1 MEAER
6 KIGIMGGTFDP
17 IHIGHLIL
25 GEAAYEQ
32 FGLDEVWFMPAGN
45 PPHKQN
51 RAGRATDAQRV
62 EMVKLAIRSNPH
74 FALSL
79 EEMNED
85 GYSYTYRTLER
96 LSAEHP
102 GTKFY
107 FIIGAD
113 SLFDFDQWKEP
124 QRIADACTI
133 VAATRN
139 QTSPQVFERVLEQR
153 RLQFHGNFLKL
164 DTPNLDISSQAIR
177 ECIRRNQTVR
187 YYLSEEVRRYIQEH
201 AIYAGGPEAAEKEVA
216 PGDAAA
222 EGASLRRGKEED
234 TDG

>member
-1 MEAER
+1 MGAKR

-45 PPHKQN
+45 PPHKRD
-51 RAGRATDAQRV
+51 RAGRATDGQRV

-96 LSAEHP
+96 LCAENP
-102 GTKFY
+102 GTEFY

-124 QRIADACTI
+124 QRIADACSI

-139 QTSPQVFERVLEQR
+139 QTAPDVFERVLER
-153 RLQFHGNFLKL
+153 RRKQFHGNFLKL
-164 DTPNLDISSQAIR
+164 DTPNLDISSEAIR
-177 ECIRRNQTVR
+177 ECIRQERTVR
-187 YYLSEEVRRYIQEH
+187 YYLSEEVRRYIQENR
-201 AIYAGGPEAAEKEVA
+201 IYSDGACGCSDGGRA
-216 PGDAAA
+216 
-222 EGASLRRGKEED
+222 
-234 TDG
+234 